1 MCDLSKTATA
11 PSLRSYMLTQG
22 NDMASTFP
30 VKRSPPRDGQRY
42 SSLTAG
48 ERCLD
53 HCDCSIPNTVLLTVG
68 SNQCHI
74 SDQQISCARPACH
87 RMCVL
92 RTLANASRMRFS
104 SANRKR
110 ESDQGTATAKDGRW
124 S

>member
-74 SDQQISCARPACH
+74 SDQQISSVPDRPAI
-87 RMCVL
+87 
-92 RTLANASRMRFS
+92 ASRMRFS